1 MEDFKGLGL
10 NVADHRDNAFIDDS
24 PNVVQF
30 WNSIGNFKP
39 RVLQGFWNG
48 PFSISPNLY
57 LYRYK
62 LYDWTLFH
70 RIWKNKMSQRAAK
83 NSDG

>member
-1 MEDFKGLGL
+1 MGDFKGLGL

-39 RVLQGFWNG
+39 RVLQGFW
-48 PFSISPNLY
+48 
-57 LYRYK
+57 K
-62 LYDWTLFH
+62 
-70 RIWKNKMSQRAAK
+70 
-83 NSDG
+83 

>member
-1 MEDFKGLGL
+1 MYIHIKYFHFNNDHRSMGDFKGLGL

-39 RVLQGFWNG
+39 RVLQGFW
-48 PFSISPNLY
+48 
-57 LYRYK
+57 K
-62 LYDWTLFH
+62 
-70 RIWKNKMSQRAAK
+70 
-83 NSDG
+83 